1 MLTLKKVNAEL
12 TRADIRAELVKGDG
26 YFYFSGQDVELAQE
40 QGVYGVFR
48 LNDLSLEQWVE
59 EARQRMQDI

>member
-1 MLTLKKVNAEL
+1 MFTLKKVNAEL
-12 TRADIRAELVKGDG
+12 VRLGIRAELVKGDG
-26 YFYFSGQDVELAQE
+26 YFYFVGQDVELAQE

-48 LNDLSLEQWVE
+48 LNDLTLDQWVE